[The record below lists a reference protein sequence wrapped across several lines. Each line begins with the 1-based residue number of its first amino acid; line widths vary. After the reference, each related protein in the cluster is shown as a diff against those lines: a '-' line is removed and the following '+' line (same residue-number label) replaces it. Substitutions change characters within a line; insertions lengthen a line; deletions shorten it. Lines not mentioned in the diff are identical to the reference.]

1 MKVLV
6 FDTETTGLPQGYNV
20 PYQQS
25 HRWPYIVQLSFLLY
39 DMEENK
45 IIEEIDLIVDLPHGV
60 DIPEESSNIHGITPA
75 ISRNQGLKIKDVL
88 EIFHIAIQ
96 SVDYVVAHNID
107 FDRTM
112 IKAECYRN
120 GFHDLEQMF
129 TRDKQYFCTMLRSKN
144 ICNLIGIS
152 KKSGEEYVRYP
163 KLMEVHE
170 HLFNQTP
177 KNLHDSFIDVIVCLR
192 CFCKLTMHKDLCNI
206 NRRFNTLYNKRC
218 V

>member
-60 DIPEESSNIHGITPA
+60 DIPEESSNIHGITTA

-96 SVDYVVAHNID
+96 SVDYVVAHNIE

-112 IKAECYRN
+112 IQAECYRN
-120 GFHDLEQMF
+120 GFHGLERMF
-129 TRDKQYFCTMLRSKN
+129 TRDKHYFCTMIRAKR
-144 ICNLIGIS
+144 ICNLIATS
-152 KKSGEEYVRYP
+152 KRNGEEYVRYP

-192 CFCKLTMHKDLCNI
+192 CFYKLSVNKDLCKV
-206 NRRFNTLYNKRC
+206 NRRFNALYNKRC